1 MFAIT
6 QHGFR
11 AITAEMDLAPGE
23 ERVQLIP
30 AELIARIDADQRR
43 QERAQLLRDTDWT
56 QMADASLTAAQ
67 KAAMAAYRQALRDL
81 PGIAGFPDVP
91 WPTMPVL
98 GEGAAGAISAK

>member
-1 MFAIT
+1 MYAIT
-6 QHGFR
+6 DSGYR
-11 AITAEMDLAPGE
+11 AITAGMSLNPGE
-23 ERVQLIP
+23 SATQDIP
-30 AELIARIDADQRR
+30 ASLALRIRSDMAKTQRS
-43 QERAQLLRDTDWT
+43 QLLRDTDWT

-81 PGIAGFPDVP
+81 PSLAGFPDVP